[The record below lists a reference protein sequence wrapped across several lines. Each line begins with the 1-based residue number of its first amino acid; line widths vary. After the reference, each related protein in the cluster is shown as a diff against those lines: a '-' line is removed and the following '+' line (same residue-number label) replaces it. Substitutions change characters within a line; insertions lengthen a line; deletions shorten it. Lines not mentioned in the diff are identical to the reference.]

1 MRRFAYQNSRDLVSV
16 GRRLVTIASLLLFL
30 VATIVHFPGAD
41 TPGAPLVTV
50 AAGTAD
56 AGDDGD
62 AIKLVTDH
70 CDCVVA
76 APWPSGL
83 GASLHEVVDDVPIL
97 ATRTLT
103 QRHLGNDGPPPRT

>member
-1 MRRFAYQNSRDLVSV
+1 MSV

-30 VATIVHFPGAD
+30 VATIVHFPGTD
-41 TPGAPLVTV
+41 IPGSPLVTV

-83 GASLHEVVDDVPIL
+83 GAPIHEVVDDVPVL
-97 ATRTLT
+97 PTRALT
-103 QRHLGNDGPPPRT
+103 QRHLGNDGPPPRA